1 MDSLVEEQGRS
12 LETTL
17 WSALRALQERA
28 DMQRRLARRTA
39 GARKTDHER
48 RADEAAA
55 HAAALRD
62 MLGRIG
68 RMTVSHDEQS

>member
-1 MDSLVEEQGRS
+1 
-12 LETTL
+12 
-17 WSALRALQERA
+17 
-28 DMQRRLARRTA
+28 MQRRLARRTA

-48 RADEAAA
+48 RADEAAE